1 MLISSGMRS
10 VLLLLLGLLQLP
22 LLAAPLQTATRWS
35 GASPE
40 LFIVPLLIN
49 DREERGELILALD
62 QSSGAEYI
70 EIEAF
75 AAALNIGLSSG
86 IDDGVHSLQLQTPI
100 GTALI
105 PTAAVREL
113 DGRSMVLLPVLAER
127 LASPLEFD
135 RQQFAL
141 SMSPA
146 WSLRQPLDPQEIVQ
160 PQVQA
165 DITAGAANVSFLR
178 NEVLHR
184 DDRNASTTSIITD
197 TGGSLAGGFWQA
209 RVRDYIES
217 DPFIEDYAWVRDSG
231 NKRYFIG
238 NQTTSLNT
246 LLGGFEFTGAQLV
259 LTNRDIGLF
268 TDGLGQSQ
276 FIGNQRGSIRT
287 FIGEGPPG
295 GQAQLRIENRVI
307 ASDVIS
313 LDGRFEFRDV
323 VLPSGGVVQIEV
335 WVFERGNE
343 GSPVEVI
350 DFSGF
355 NTNQTLPARAM
366 LLRTGFGVDENLLEA
381 QSGQTDLAAFMDV
394 QYALNDR
401 FTAQAIYQRQNNI
414 DTGMAGVQANFDT
427 LGFVSAQVAQAD
439 GLTGWRVEL
448 DNRQQ
453 HLFWR
458 GFAQRT
464 PRGWQGVD
472 DRLDDAFAE
481 VGYRFNERWQASLI
495 GRDFNTDQRSFDF
508 LLPGLEWRPN
518 MQWLLRARPD
528 FDGDY
533 TVQAFWRPDRS
544 NDLSGIFNEDES
556 ILQWVHQFN
565 LRDNLFLQLSDR
577 AQAGERVALT
587 WRRAALGTGSLG
599 WAVGALAGNDT
610 FGFLLQADYEFTP
623 GLRARVEALRD
634 PFSAAFEQS
643 ADTVFTLSLVAD
655 FNLAGGVT
663 RGAFRRALVD
673 RGVIAGS
680 IRLPQSAALQ
690 GFSLED
696 VAIMV
701 DGQVHTRTEADGSF
715 AIQFMPPGLYRV
727 KLDLDGLPLEL
738 QPVKD
743 QFWVKVSAGAVSR
756 VDFDTELQL
765 GFAGQLRGV
774 DGCGL
779 AQQTLAL
786 LNSDGAVLRLLQSNR
801 FGFYRA
807 DGLAPGDYRLQWQAA
822 PEQGIGITLRESFV
836 FGQNIST
843 GQRCPVMEDE
853 E

>member
-1 MLISSGMRS
+1 MIISQAMRCG
-10 VLLLLLGLLQLP
+10 LLLLLGLLQLP

-49 DREERGELILALD
+49 DREERGEIILALD

-70 EIEAF
+70 EIDAF

-105 PTAAVREL
+105 PTTAVREL
-113 DGRSMVLLPVLAER
+113 DGGRMVLLPVLAER

-178 NEVLHR
+178 NEILHR

-231 NKRYFIG
+231 SKRYFIG

-246 LLGGFEFTGAQLV
+246 LLGGFEFTGAQLA

-268 TDGLGQSQ
+268 TEGLGQSQ
-276 FIGNQRGSIRT
+276 FIGNQRGSIRS

-295 GQAQLRIENRVI
+295 GLAQLRIENRVT

-343 GSPVEVI
+343 GSPVEII

-366 LLRTGFGVDENLLEA
+366 LLRTGIGVDANLLEA
-381 QSGQTDLAAFMDV
+381 QSGQTNLAAFMDV
-394 QYALNDR
+394 KYALNDR
-401 FTAQAIYQRQNNI
+401 FTTQAIYQRQNNI
-414 DTGMAGVQANFDT
+414 DTGMAGMQANFDT
-427 LGFVSAQVAQAD
+427 VGFISAQVAQAD

-458 GFAQRT
+458 GYAQRT
-464 PRGWQGVD
+464 PRGWQGFD
-472 DRLDDAFAE
+472 DRLDDTFAE
-481 VGYRFNERWQASLI
+481 VGYRFNDQWQASLI

-533 TVQAFWRPDRS
+533 TVQAFWRPNRS

-565 LRDNLFLQLSDR
+565 QRDNLFLQLSDR
-577 AQAGERVALT
+577 DRAGERVALT

-599 WAVGALAGNDT
+599 WAVGALVGNDI

-623 GLRARVEALRD
+623 GLRARAEALRD
-634 PFSAAFEQS
+634 PFSAAFGQP

-655 FNLAGGVT
+655 FNLAGGVS

-673 RGVIAGS
+673 RGVVAGS
-680 IRLPQSAALQ
+680 IELPPAAELQ
-690 GFSLED
+690 GFDLSG
-696 VAIMV
+696 VTIMV
-701 DGQVHTRTEADGSF
+701 DGQVRTRTESNGSF
-715 AIQFMPPGLYRV
+715 TIQFMPPGLYRV

-738 QPVKD
+738 VPVKD
-743 QFWVKVSAGAVSR
+743 QFWVRVSAGAVSR
-756 VDFDTELQL
+756 VRFVTELRL
-765 GFAGQLRGV
+765 GFAGQVQGRG
-774 DGCGL
+774 DCGMP
-779 AQQTLAL
+779 ATAL
-786 LNSDGAVLRLLQSNR
+786 DVLDSAGDMVTRVLTNQ
-801 FGFYRA
+801 FGFYRV
-807 DGLAPGDYRLQWQAA
+807 DGLAPGRYRIRIGAA
-822 PEQGIGITLRESFV
+822 PETAVSVQLSNDFA
-836 FGQNIST
+836 FGQNINTSLE
-843 GQRCPVMEDE
+843 CPVMEDE
-853 E
+853 P